1 MRGIILFSHGSV
13 LCGAER
19 NLLELATRMRE
30 RGDAPIVEVAFL
42 NYTAPDL
49 DTAVERCVVQGA
61 TRIVI
66 APYFLIAGKF
76 VVDDLPAAIA
86 SVKSEYPQVT
96 FATAG
101 VIGFHP
107 ALAQAVLAS
116 AAVARPPAEWGSAIG
131 DHRAWCREQPKCPL
145 YGSAVCRVRV
155 EVPA

>member
-1 MRGIILFSHGSV
+1 MKAIILFSHGSV

-19 NLLELATRMRE
+19 NLIDLATRMRE
-30 RGDAPIVEVAFL
+30 RGDAPVVEVAFL
-42 NYTAPDL
+42 NYTEPDL
-49 DTAVERCVVQGA
+49 ATAVRRCVEQGA

-86 SVKSEYPQVT
+86 AVQTRYPELQ
-96 FATAG
+96 FDTAG

-107 ALAQAVLAS
+107 ILARVVVS
-116 AAVARPPAEWGSAIG
+116 AAELARLPGEWDPERSHNG
-131 DHRAWCREQPKCPL
+131 AWCREQPKCPL
-145 YGSAVCRVRV
+145 YGGDVCRVRL